1 MLRNLQ
7 LVGFTDVGSAWT
19 NIIDGPAE
27 FTYQVKNNFT
37 GVVKDVYVPST
48 LFGYGFG
55 FRTTLLGYYINANL
69 GWNGVNSKKRLSV
82 GMQMDF

>member
-1 MLRNLQ
+1 
-7 LVGFTDVGSAWT
+7 
-19 NIIDGPAE
+19 
-27 FTYQVKNNFT
+27 
-37 GVVKDVYVPST
+37 